1 MNKEENI
8 NIKLNEIYSELIN
21 INWKLQK
28 LEDKKQMEDLDF
40 TIKRSQKELEEIH
53 HRENDYWNYKEEK
66 MKNFNKLYG
75 EMENKQ

>member
-40 TIKRSQKELEEIH
+40 TDEAEIRRQLAKYFGQYLTITFKGSGDQKHI
-53 HRENDYWNYKEEK
+53 
-66 MKNFNKLYG
+66 
-75 EMENKQ
+75 

>member
-8 NIKLNEIYSELIN
+8 NIKLNKIYSELIN